1 MSDGLV
7 PIGTII
13 DWWRNEDAPEPLPIP
28 QGYQVCDGL
37 DIQDPKSP
45 LKGQRVPNLL
55 NRFIRGVTK
64 PDSIGEQGGAESTPL
79 PDSTGSCYKG
89 GEDPGGKEYD
99 VRDDNQGWGTDVHL
113 RVDGGSSK
121 KEGQH
126 RHALSGKVAILPPYF
141 GLLKLMRVS

>member
-13 DWWRNEDAPEPLPIP
+13 DWWRDDNAPNPLPEPE
-28 QGYQVCDGL
+28 GYQVCDGSEIR
-37 DIQDPKSP
+37 DDRSP
-45 LKGQRVPNLL
+45 LKGLKTPNLNNL
-55 NRFIRGVTK
+55 FIRGVTQ
-64 PDSIGEQGGAESTPL
+64 PESIGKTGGSESAAL
-79 PDSTGSCYKG
+79 PASTGSCYQG
-89 GEDPGGKEYD
+89 GGDPGKARYD

-113 RVDGGSSK
+113 RVDDGSSE

-126 RHALSGKVAILPPYF
+126 RHSLGGTIHTLPPFY